1 LRSHSASATG
11 SSWEARLE
19 ALDGGQNAITIVLP
33 I

>member
-11 SSWEARLE
+11 SSWEARLK